1 MMDKIA
7 SVLAVLRDD
16 ELLEEMSK
24 GAGVLS
30 GIGNFLRAGDKGGQ
44 AAANFLRS
52 KGHENLAMAAR
63 FAPHATGAVVAKKA
77 YDSEP
82 AQKLKRKYQEHKI
95 RKAMRIAQQGY
106 Q

>member
-1 MMDKIA
+1 MDKTA
-7 SVLAVLRDD
+7 SALEVLRDD
-16 ELLEEMSK
+16 ELLEKLAK

-30 GIGNFLRAGDKGGQ
+30 GVGNILRAGDRGGQ

-52 KGHENLAMAAR
+52 KGHGNLALAAR
-63 FAPHATGAVVAKKA
+63 VTPHVALGVGAKKA

-82 AQKLKRKYQEHKI
+82 VQKVKRKYQEHKI

-106 Q
+106 R